1 MPLRES
7 AEVGAAHLLLAV
19 EDELEPYPGG
29 DAVGAHQLDGREVGP
44 DGALVVGGTP
54 RVQPVLGQKVI
65 GHVGQTEDWSALVR
79 GPEAQDRLEGRG
91 LEPAGRRG
99 RLDVVVAVDQNRP
112 AGPRQ
117 GERAVN
123 CRIAAGLHHAGIQ
136 SASPHGPGQPLAA
149 GADPIGVLAHRIQA
163 QELGQSLQYGLAAG
177 HDRLLQAGPGAFIL
191 SQGQGHGAYVT
202 RL

>member
-1 MPLRES
+1 MPLGEG

-29 DAVGAHQLDGREVGP
+29 DALGAHQLDRREVGP
-44 DGALVVGGTP
+44 DGALVVGGAP
-54 RVQPVLGQKVI
+54 RVQPVLGQEVI
-65 GHVGQTEDWSALVR
+65 GDVGQTEDWSALLR

-91 LEPAGRRG
+91 LAPAGRRG
-99 RLDVVVAVDQNRP
+99 RLDVEVAVDQNRP
-112 AGPRQ
+112 AGPGQ

-123 CRIAAGLHHAGIQ
+123 CRIAAGLHHPGIQ

-149 GADPIGVLAHRIQA
+149 GADPIGVLAHCIQA
-163 QELGQSLQYGLAAG
+163 QEFGQPLQDGPAAG
-177 HDRLLQAGPGAFIL
+177 QDRPVQAGPGTFVL